1 MSVAEE
7 ATSPW
12 LLLVFNLP
20 SVNGSAR
27 VDIWRKLKRHGALPL
42 RTSGYVLPNTPD
54 NLERFEWIAVEIRK
68 YKGQASVAQVQSFDN
83 LPHERMVQ
91 LFNEER
97 NKDYEELLRELKPAR
112 SRKLN
117 PASIRR
123 KLQEIINVDFF
134 KSPMRKKVEAMVD
147 AIEKSSQGAPP
158 SSRRRGRR
166 EYSNRSWIT
175 RHRPGIDRSASAWL
189 IQRFIDPRAKFVFGS
204 DPKQNPGA
212 IPYDMF
218 GQEGFGHRA
227 AQCTFETLC
236 HEFSLKDPKLRA
248 IAEIVHDADLHDDKY
263 GRAEGAGVDR
273 ILKGWAQQ
281 GVSDE
286 ELLRRGI
293 ELFEG
298 LYNAIT

>member
-1 MSVAEE
+1 MAVAAET
-7 ATSPW
+7 TSPW

-20 SVNGSAR
+20 SSNGSAR
-27 VDIWRKLKRHGALPL
+27 VDIWRKLKRHGALSL
-42 RTSGYVLPNTPD
+42 RTSGYVLPNNAD
-54 NLERFEWIAVEIRK
+54 NLEHFEWIAVEIRK
-68 YKGQASVAQVQSFDN
+68 YKGQASVALVQSFDN

-91 LFNEER
+91 LFNEDR
-97 NKDYEELLRELKPAR
+97 NKDYEQLLREIKSGR

-117 PASIRR
+117 PVSIRR
-123 KLQEIINVDFF
+123 KLQEIAAVDFF
-134 KSPMRKKVEAMVD
+134 KSPTRKKVEAVVD
-147 AIEKSSQGAPP
+147 ALEKSSLAPLH
-158 SSRRRGRR
+158 SSRRRGRH
-166 EYSNRSWIT
+166 EYSNRRWIT

-189 IQRFIDPRAKFVFGS
+189 IQRFIDPKARFVFGT
-204 DPKQNPGA
+204 DPKQFPDA
-212 IPYDMF
+212 VPYDMF
-218 GQEGFGHRA
+218 GQEGFGHRG

-236 HEFSLKDPKLRA
+236 TEFTLKDAKLRA

-263 GRAEGAGVDR
+263 GRPEGTGADL